1 MFMKAT
7 EFIKHTVVAGVT
19 ALGLLAFSAS
29 AGAAVIIDFTTGAAG
44 AGGSLTIGGGQASGS
59 GIPVDS
65 VLVLGA
71 PLNNGTFD
79 TSGTAGSTSADGN
92 LAAALSF
99 NTQTG
104 AISVVGGIPDLN
116 IPNGTALLS
125 GTITDFTIVANTL
138 TSALVTFEGTD
149 SKASLLLAMLGLG
162 ASTEFEFLGSIIGA
176 NTSATGSPYIGVSTD
191 VLNASVVPEPSS
203 MFLLGAGL
211 LGLAGAARRRMKKSA
226 ARP

>member
-1 MFMKAT
+1 MQAT
-7 EFIKHTVVAGVT
+7 QFIKLTAVT
-19 ALGLLAFSAS
+19 WLTAIAILAFGTPAR
-29 AGAAVIIDFTTGAAG
+29 AAVIIDFTTGAAG

-59 GIPVDS
+59 GIPVNS

-71 PLNNGTFD
+71 PMNNGTFD
-79 TSGTAGSTSADGN
+79 TSGTASSTSADGN

-104 AISVVGGIPDLN
+104 AVSIVGGIPDLN

-125 GTITDFTIVANTL
+125 GTITDFTIVASTL
-138 TSALVTFEGTD
+138 TSALVTLEGTD

-176 NTSATGSPYIGVSTD
+176 NSSGTGSPYIGVSTD
-191 VLNASVVPEPSS
+191 VLNASVVPEPGS
-203 MFLLGAGL
+203 MFLLGTGL
-211 LGLAGAARRRMKKSA
+211 LGLAGAARRRLRKSA
-226 ARP
+226 PRA